1 MNKIPISCPS
11 CGFSR
16 QIPYDKVPEGPRRV
30 TCPKCNETFIFTKPD
45 VTSELEGQGET
56 PVTPET
62 VATPQGSQ
70 AAAAKADNSSPPPSG
85 PPPRP
90 VTRGLTDIGDLF
102 QESWTLYKR
111 RFFILIGLCLL
122 GIAAFIAPVLLSAG
136 LVSMTTSGGVTFVTI
151 ITIGILVG
159 ILCGIWCF
167 GGFLCAVVDE
177 GLNLKAA
184 LARGQGMIL
193 PLAWVSLLSGFIICG
208 GYMMLIIPGIIFS
221 VWFVFAQFVLV
232 EDDVRGMSALLKS
245 KEYLRGQWF
254 SVALRLLLIWAV
266 SGLVSVIPLVGPFLS
281 LAFFPYVIIFHYLIF
296 RDLRQLKGDVPFS
309 CGTGD
314 KLLWPGVALV
324 GLVVVPAIL
333 ISIAGFSMFGA
344 LSQLAPLAKGKVFQE
359 AQTPQVDPQQEG
371 QLVPAAPT
379 MPAVGESTEAGPA
392 SSGETP
398 NMFSPD
404 DEYPNISVFIYAVN
418 YTGVILANGTVIQNL
433 EGEPDMQ
440 YNYNLD
446 GKSFRYGQN
455 RIEVKFA
462 ELPSPP
468 SSMLE
473 IHVRVS
479 GYRSN
484 GEKIIFGEWRLND
497 KGAGTKT
504 FDFDIPK

>member
-1 MNKIPISCPS
+1 MNNLTISCPS

-30 TCPKCNETFIFTKPD
+30 TCPKCTESFIYTKPD
-45 VTSELEGQGET
+45 ETSALESQEKI
-56 PVTPET
+56 PAAPET
-62 VATPQGSQ
+62 DATPKDSQ
-70 AAAAKADNSSPPPSG
+70 AAAAKPDSSSPPPSG

-90 VTRGLTDIGDLF
+90 VTHELTDIGELF
-102 QESWTLYKR
+102 QESWTLFKR
-111 RFFILIGLCLL
+111 RFLILIGLCLL
-122 GIAAFIAPVLLSAG
+122 GIVAFIAPVLLSAG
-136 LVSMTTSGGVTFVTI
+136 LVSMTTSGGVTFVAI
-151 ITIGILVG
+151 ITVGVLVG

-167 GGFLCAVVDE
+167 GGFLCAVVDD
-177 GLNLKAA
+177 GLNLKGA

-208 GYMMLIIPGIIFS
+208 GYMLLIIPGIIFS

-245 KEYLRGQWF
+245 TEYLRGQWF

-266 SGLVSVIPLVGPFLS
+266 SGIVSVIPLVGPFLS

-314 KLLWPGVALV
+314 KLLWPGVALI
-324 GLVVVPAIL
+324 GLVIVPAIL

-344 LSQLAPLAKGKVFQE
+344 LSQLAPLAKGKVFQG
-359 AQTPQVDPQQEG
+359 AQTLQVEPQQEG
-371 QLVPAAPT
+371 QLVPAAPA
-379 MPAVGESTEAGPA
+379 MPAEGDSTEAGPA
-392 SSGETP
+392 SSEETP
-398 NMFSPD
+398 NVFSPD
-404 DEYPNISVFIYAVN
+404 DEYPNVSVFIYAVN
-418 YTGVILANGTVIQNL
+418 YTGEILANSTVIQNL

-440 YNYNLD
+440 YNYNLN

-462 ELPSPP
+462 ELPNPP
-468 SSMLE
+468 STMLE
-473 IHVRVS
+473 IHMRVS
-479 GYRSN
+479 SYLPN
-484 GEKIIFGEWRLND
+484 GEKKILGEWRLND
-497 KGAGTKT
+497 KGTGTKT